1 MVEALRP
8 APPTC
13 DHITQSTGTICR
25 DFPRMS
31 ISLPGSVAMKAIPLA
46 LGVVLLATACHGGST
61 RGSQPTTAPRR
72 PVSSHRRGSAHP
84 GLPTSA
90 QQARALSRLVR
101 LGYPIYCGGR
111 RKPVVALTFD
121 DGPGPYTPI
130 ALRMLR
136 RAHARATFFL
146 VGKVLRRFSWMP
158 RKEAEL
164 AALGD
169 HTWTHSYGPGLSPS
183 AIRSELA
190 RTKRAVTQLAHAP
203 VLLYR
208 PPYGARSPAATSA
221 ARRLGLVEVLW
232 STDSADSAGAVPR
245 QILANVTA
253 GLHPGA
259 IILMHENRG
268 QTLKALKA
276 ILRRAKRR
284 HLRTVTVPEL
294 LTMDPPSYAQL
305 RRGPGGCGA
314 HLTAGSGG

>member
-1 MVEALRP
+1 MSGRVLLLVVGLVLGLGLLLVGGAVLVFRPEAHSRPRRAATPLRP
-8 APPTC
+8 HVTRRHPPPRKVAPSALE
-13 DHITQSTGTICR
+13 QR
-25 DFPRMS
+25 R
-31 ISLPGSVAMKAIPLA
+31 AI
-46 LGVVLLATACHGGST
+46 G
-61 RGSQPTTAPRR
+61 
-72 PVSSHRRGSAHP
+72 
-84 GLPTSA
+84 
-90 QQARALSRLVR
+90 RLVK
-101 LGYPIYCGGR
+101 LGYPVYCGGG
-111 RKPVVALTFD
+111 RKRDVALTFD

-146 VGKVLRRFSWMP
+146 VGKVLKWFPGMP
-158 RKEAEL
+158 RKEAKL

-169 HTWTHSYGPGLSPS
+169 HTWTHSHVPSLSAQ
-183 AIRSELA
+183 AIRRELA
-190 RTKRAVTQLAHAP
+190 RTKRAVTQLSRSP

-208 PPYGARSPAATSA
+208 PPYGVSSRAASSA

-232 STDSADSAGAVPR
+232 STDSADSAGADPR

-284 HLRTVTVPEL
+284 HLRPVTVPEL
-294 LTMDPPSYAQL
+294 LAADPPSLAQL
-305 RRGPGGCGA
+305 RKGVAACARP
-314 HLTAGSGG
+314 